1 MVVPTT
7 TEPKETDVTPG
18 NLRSAL
24 LVAVLMAA
32 GSAYAQSV
40 PATGAAAAKGGPAL
54 VAPPNSTPAQPAAS
68 GSTPPPS
75 VPLPGQSTL
84 GNSLPPT
91 ATLPPITPAAG
102 LANAPLPGTVPS
114 RSDTAATAFRSLDSG
129 NRGFVTKADTD
140 RIPGFLGFD
149 NADTNRDGQLDA
161 TEFANAWKFYSG
173 Q

>member
-1 MVVPTT
+1 
-7 TEPKETDVTPG
+7 VTYR
-18 NLRSAL
+18 NLRPIGAL
-24 LVAVLMAA
+24 LAALLMAA
-32 GSAYAQSV
+32 GASAQSV
-40 PATGAAAAKGGPAL
+40 PATGAAAAKGPAL
-54 VAPPNSTPAQPAAS
+54 AAPANSAQTQPNPGT
-68 GSTPPPS
+68 STPPPS

-84 GNSLPPT
+84 GNSLPPP

-114 RSDTAATAFRSLDSG
+114 RSDNAATAFRSLDSM

-149 NADTNRDGQLDA
+149 NADTNRDGQLNA
-161 TEFANAWKFYSG
+161 EEFGNAWKFFSG